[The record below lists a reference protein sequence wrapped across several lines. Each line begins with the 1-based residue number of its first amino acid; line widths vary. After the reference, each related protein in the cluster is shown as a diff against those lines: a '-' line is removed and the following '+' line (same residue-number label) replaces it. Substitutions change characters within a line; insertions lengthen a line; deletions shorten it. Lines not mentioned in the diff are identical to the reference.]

1 MFHLAELRVH
11 PHAFR
16 TNPLAEF
23 HDPDSSTV
31 FFDFSVHQKNGL
43 TKVLG
48 ARHFEILGKSVDV
61 IQDILGDAD

>member
-16 TNPLAEF
+16 ANPLAEF
-23 HDPDSSTV
+23 HDPDSSPV

-48 ARHFEILGKSVDV
+48 ARYFEIPGKSVDV
-61 IQDILGDAD
+61 IQDIVGDSD

>member
-16 TNPLAEF
+16 ADTPAEF
-23 HDPDSSTV
+23 HDPDSSPV
-31 FFDFSVHQKNGL
+31 FFDFSIHQKNGL

-48 ARHFEILGKSVDV
+48 ARHFEIPGKSVDFF
-61 IQDILGDAD
+61 QDILGDSD

>member
-61 IQDILGDAD
+61 IQDIIGDSD